1 MLLSKCKKTEIV
13 PTFVE
18 SAEYLSLVWACQ
30 FVSMSTEAEN
40 RNLVKCRDC

>member
-18 SAEYLSLVWACQ
+18 SAEYLSLVWV
-30 FVSMSTEAEN
+30 FVQSFFDLLTK
-40 RNLVKCRDC
+40 RF